1 MFLMYVFGFLV
12 QIKTHLVYWIVDLQ
26 NSCIKLATYVE
37 VTVPTM
43 EIFFPQKW
51 TPMDI
56 KRGVISVEI
65 DE

>member
-26 NSCIKLATYVE
+26 NSWIKLATYVE

-43 EIFFPQKW
+43 EIFYPQKW

-56 KRGVISVEI
+56 NWGVISLET
-65 DE
+65 DK